1 MITTKFKIG
10 DVVINKDFCEY
21 EPFVLENKHFKGAT
35 AHNQTWFDSLEY
47 SKMKLTLKQ
56 LIEEIKNRKEYANK
70 NLKSSAASDYWTGYY
85 DSLGELLESIED
97 NK

>member
-1 MITTKFKIG
+1 MT
-10 DVVINKDFCEY
+10 
-21 EPFVLENKHFKGAT
+21 LEK
-35 AHNQTWFDSLEY
+35 
-47 SKMKLTLKQ
+47 
-56 LIEEIKNRKEYANK
+56 LIEVIENRKEDANK